1 MKYDYRLWCILIIM
15 IGMPEADGQES
26 MPKKLL
32 SFEQAYELTMQN
44 SHLMKQTQHIREE
57 KSELSKAAKGLYL
70 PKVGISASYML
81 LPENLTLDLSPV
93 RDAITPLYSALGNY
107 GVFSGVPNPDPAT
120 QHLIPVLPDNTSTQV
135 VRGQLQQGLDQVQR
149 AEWDRLIQKKQ
160 FGTLAAT
167 FQWPL
172 YAGGKI
178 QAANRAAA
186 IDHSETNEM
195 LRQREGELLSELV
208 ERYYGLSLA
217 RQAVLLRSDV
227 LKGMERHL
235 FDAEKMHRDGLI
247 ANAEVL
253 QARLYHAQ
261 ADREL
266 KKAYRTAGIM
276 NDALNNTL
284 ASGSSEEIETVSSL
298 FYLDS
303 IAPVEYF
310 LQTATLRNP
319 ALQIVEG
326 RKQLAGV
333 NQRIHQSEY
342 LPSLAVQGMY
352 DIANKDL
359 SPYSPEWMVG
369 VGLKWTLFDGT
380 ARYHKVKS
388 AAARTNQVIEIQEKA
403 QTDVATMIYKLY
415 NELNSYREQL
425 AALGSA
431 QVFAEEYLRV
441 REKGFREEMSNATE
455 VTDARMALAQVRT
468 ERLQAIYGYDLV
480 LAKLLQ
486 YSGIPEEFNSYK
498 TSNLA
503 RTEVYQPMN

>member
-1 MKYDYRLWCILIIM
+1 MNFVYRLGCILFII
-15 IGMPEADGQES
+15 IWIPEAEGQEG

-32 SFEQAYELTMQN
+32 SFDQAYEITMQN
-44 SHLMKQTQHIREE
+44 SHVIKQTQYIRDE
-57 KSELSKAAKGLYL
+57 KAELSKAARGLYL

-81 LPENLTLDLSPV
+81 LPEDLTLDLTPV

-120 QHLIPVLPDNTSTQV
+120 KQLMPVLPDHLSTLA
-135 VRGQLQQGLDQVQR
+135 VRGELQQGLTKIQG
-149 AEWDRLIQKKQ
+149 AEWDRMIQKKQ
-160 FGTLAAT
+160 FGTVAAT

-186 IDHSETNEM
+186 IDHSETDEM

-227 LKGMERHL
+227 LRGMERHL

-261 ADREL
+261 AEREL

-284 ASGSSEEIETVSSL
+284 AAGNSEEIETVSAL

-310 LQTATLRNP
+310 LQKARLKNP

-326 RKQLAGV
+326 RKQLAGL
-333 NQRIHQSEY
+333 NHRIHQADY
-342 LPSLAVQGMY
+342 LPALAVQGMY

-388 AAARTNQVIEIQEKA
+388 AAAKTSQVIEIQEKA

-425 AALGSA
+425 NALVSA
-431 QVFAEEYLRV
+431 QAFAEEYLMV

-455 VTDARMALAQVRT
+455 VTDARMALAQVRM

-486 YSGIPEEFNSYK
+486 YAGIPEEFNVYK
-498 TSNLA
+498 TSSAA
-503 RTEVYQPMN
+503 RSEVYQPMN